1 MSKIIKL
8 GEEVFGWVKKHMEIL
23 LMIIVIASLFLSLFA
38 PTVGTSKLL
47 IATQY
52 ALGGIGAFYA
62 ICAISW
68 FLFKRVKFD
77 WVLINGHFLRKV
89 CLLVLLTP
97 FVITSI
103 VRVLNIVS
111 SPKELAYEETLY
123 ECHDKELP
131 CELKKNQASPNLF
144 WSVYYQFIDPG
155 NQGATTTENGR
166 KVAAVVAILGI
177 FLLNGLLVSSIIGW
191 IDSRKEK
198 WLKGEVKYNG
208 FLKLRS
214 HYIIIGGNDVVGG
227 VVKQIF
233 ERIDKE
239 KSWAKPYILI
249 QTSCEIE
256 CFRRELFSD
265 LTTDQQQRVII
276 YYGSR
281 TSQEDIA
288 KLYFKKAEEVYILGE
303 EAYKGDTHSDDIESY
318 HDTINIEC
326 LKLISEA
333 IKDIAR
339 FYEDDKNDK
348 RLVCRVMFE
357 YQTTFNIYQVTD
369 INKHKIKFLPFNYY
383 EMWAQKVL
391 ICQELEYKT
400 KCKYLPLEGFEG
412 IKSDDN
418 SFVHFVIVGM
428 SRMGVAMAIEAAHL
442 AHYPNFE
449 TKEKRTRITFID
461 ADMDREKHFFMGRFK
476 EMFSLARYRDV
487 SNTGKDLYSTAKYP
501 WINPL
506 EDPSSPYYSVDNYLG
521 EDFIDVEWEFLNGVI
536 AHSDIQQYLVDAAAN
551 KDAKLTIAICLPENN
566 RAIATAAYLPDSV
579 YQSTSTLQVLVY
591 QRLNDDVLS
600 QISQNNPRY
609 CEKLKAFGMASKS
622 YDASL
627 VEISERISESLTAAY
642 NQYGWEQIQERCK
655 ADCFLEEDYG
665 LSEEYVFEKYP
676 DIKAE
681 AVTWI
686 NDKISVS
693 YFSDVK
699 EDFKKL
705 KKSLKEALE
714 KKEPENTQNESGKSN
729 AAKMWSNHYNIYSM
743 WTKFRCVRLNCG
755 WRYNPLFI
763 DFSASM
769 LDELGKVEHNRWI
782 VEQLLLRYC
791 PLTHREQT
799 GAKVETLCSS
809 SAKKNVLKKN
819 FAHLDIC
826 SNAVLDK
833 VDYKMSELD
842 KKLVA
847 VLPGEYR
854 KYKEEKRCK
863 TNK

>member
-1 MSKIIKL
+1 MSKIIKF

-23 LMIIVIASLFLSLFA
+23 LMIIVIVSLFLSLFA
-38 PTVGTSKLL
+38 PAVGTSKLL

-288 KLYFKKAEEVYILGE
+288 KLYFEKAEEVYILGE

-339 FYEDDKNDK
+339 FYEDDNNDK

-449 TKEKRTRITFID
+449 TKKKRTRITFID

-487 SNTGKDLYSTAKYP
+487 SNTGKDLYSTTKYP

-521 EDFIDVEWEFLNGVI
+521 EDFIDVEWEFLNGVM

-579 YQSTSTLQVLVY
+579 YQNTSTLQVLVY

-609 CEKLKAFGMASKS
+609 CGKLKAFGMASKS

-627 VEISERISESLTAAY
+627 VEMSEKISQSLGDAY
-642 NQYGWEQIQERCK
+642 DQYGWEQRQSRCK
-655 ADCFLEEDYG
+655 ADCFLEGDYNLQEG
-665 LSEEYVFEKYP
+665 VFDAQPEIR
-676 DIKAE
+676 DQ
-681 AVTWI
+681 V
-686 NDKISVS
+686 KIWMNEHLAKCN
-693 YFSDVK
+693 FKDVNK
-699 EDFKKL
+699 DFRELVGKL
-705 KKSLKEALE
+705 KNLVEN
-714 KKEPENTQNESGKSN
+714 KKTDDSGKSK
-729 AAKMWSNHYNIYSM
+729 AAKMWSNHYNIHSM
-743 WTKFRCVRLNCG
+743 WTKYRSVTIPDGELF
-755 WRYNPLFI
+755 NPLKRSF
-763 DFSASM
+763 DKVM
-769 LDELGKVEHNRWI
+769 LDELGKVEHNRWV
-782 VEQLLLRYC
+782 VEQLLLRYR
-791 PLTHREQT
+791 PLTQREQT

-826 SNAVLDK
+826 SNAVLNRI
-833 VDYKMSELD
+833 DYNISELD
-842 KKLVA
+842 KRLIE
-847 VLPGEYR
+847 VLPGAYREYL
-854 KYKEEKRCK
+854 KKKECK

>member
-23 LMIIVIASLFLSLFA
+23 LMIIVIVSLFLSLFA
-38 PTVGTSKLL
+38 PAVGTSKLL

-111 SPKELAYEETLY
+111 SPKELVYEETLY
-123 ECHDKELP
+123 ECLDKELP
-131 CELKKNQASPNLF
+131 CELKKDQASPNLF

-239 KSWAKPYILI
+239 KSWARPYILI

-288 KLYFKKAEEVYILGE
+288 KLHFEKAEEVYILGE

-339 FYEDDKNDK
+339 FYEDNNNDK

-449 TKEKRTRITFID
+449 TKKKRTRITFID

-487 SNTGKDLYSTAKYP
+487 SNTGKDLYSTTKYP

-627 VEISERISESLTAAY
+627 VEMSEKISQSLGDAY
-642 NQYGWEQIQERCK
+642 DQYGWEQRQSRCK
-655 ADCFLEEDYG
+655 ADCFLEGDYNLQDG
-665 LSEEYVFEKYP
+665 VFDAQPEIRDQVK
-676 DIKAE
+676 KWMNEHLAE
-681 AVTWI
+681 C
-686 NDKISVS
+686 
-693 YFSDVK
+693 
-699 EDFKKL
+699 DFKDVNKDFREL
-705 KKSLKEALE
+705 VGKIKNLVENKK
-714 KKEPENTQNESGKSN
+714 TDDSGKSK
-729 AAKMWSNHYNIYSM
+729 AAKMWSNHYNIHSM
-743 WTKFRCVRLNCG
+743 WTKYRCVTILDG
-755 WRYNPLFI
+755 ELFNPLKRSFGKV
-763 DFSASM
+763 M
-769 LDELGKVEHNRWI
+769 LDELGKVEHNRWV
-782 VEQLLLRYC
+782 VEQLLLRYR
-791 PLTHREQT
+791 PLTQREQT

-826 SNAVLDK
+826 SNAVLNRI
-833 VDYKMSELD
+833 DYNISELD
-842 KKLVA
+842 KRLIE
-847 VLPGEYR
+847 VLPGAYREYL
-854 KYKEEKRCK
+854 KKKECK
-863 TNK
+863 TNR

>member
-1 MSKIIKL
+1 M
-8 GEEVFGWVKKHMEIL
+8 
-23 LMIIVIASLFLSLFA
+23 
-38 PTVGTSKLL
+38 
-47 IATQY
+47 
-52 ALGGIGAFYA
+52 
-62 ICAISW
+62 
-68 FLFKRVKFD
+68 
-77 WVLINGHFLRKV
+77 
-89 CLLVLLTP
+89 
-97 FVITSI
+97 
-103 VRVLNIVS
+103 
-111 SPKELAYEETLY
+111 
-123 ECHDKELP
+123 
-131 CELKKNQASPNLF
+131 
-144 WSVYYQFIDPG
+144 
-155 NQGATTTENGR
+155 
-166 KVAAVVAILGI
+166 
-177 FLLNGLLVSSIIGW
+177 
-191 IDSRKEK
+191 
-198 WLKGEVKYNG
+198 
-208 FLKLRS
+208 
-214 HYIIIGGNDVVGG
+214 
-227 VVKQIF
+227 
-233 ERIDKE
+233 
-239 KSWAKPYILI
+239 
-249 QTSCEIE
+249 
-256 CFRRELFSD
+256 FSD

-288 KLYFKKAEEVYILGE
+288 KLHFEKAEEVYILGE

-339 FYEDDKNDK
+339 FYEDDNNDK

-400 KCKYLPLEGFEG
+400 ECKYLPLEGFEG

-449 TKEKRTRITFID
+449 TKKKRTRITFID

-487 SNTGKDLYSTAKYP
+487 SNTGKDLYSTTKYP

-506 EDPSSPYYSVDNYLG
+506 EDTSSPYYSVDNYLG

-627 VEISERISESLTAAY
+627 VEMSEKISQSLGDAY
-642 NQYGWEQIQERCK
+642 DQYGWEQRQSRCK
-655 ADCFLEEDYG
+655 ADCFLEGDYNLQEG
-665 LSEEYVFEKYP
+665 VFDAQPEIRDQVK
-676 DIKAE
+676 KWMNEHLAKC
-681 AVTWI
+681 
-686 NDKISVS
+686 NFK
-693 YFSDVK
+693 DVNK
-699 EDFKKL
+699 DFRELVGKL
-705 KKSLKEALE
+705 KNLVEN
-714 KKEPENTQNESGKSN
+714 KKTDDSGKSK

-755 WRYNPLFI
+755 GRYNPSFM

-782 VEQLLLRYC
+782 VEQLLLRYR
-791 PLTHREQT
+791 PLTQREQT

-842 KKLVA
+842 KKLIA

-854 KYKEEKRCK
+854 KYKEEKRGK
-863 TNK
+863 TNR